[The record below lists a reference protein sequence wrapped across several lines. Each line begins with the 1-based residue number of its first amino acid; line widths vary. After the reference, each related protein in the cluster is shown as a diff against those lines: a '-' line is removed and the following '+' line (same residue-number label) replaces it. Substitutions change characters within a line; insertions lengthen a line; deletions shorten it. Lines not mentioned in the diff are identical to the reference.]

1 MDRSF
6 LGQNKRRVSFFHVK
20 HAYLTLRIG
29 LPTRYER
36 EPSFL
41 VCRGY
46 LNQSEYW
53 ATNYPRLQNC
63 VLKGMYD

>member
-36 EPSFL
+36 EPKITLDQLAAIWQL
-41 VCRGY
+41 VSHPFGQQRKHQ
-46 LNQSEYW
+46 LLIL
-53 ATNYPRLQNC
+53 R
-63 VLKGMYD
+63 